1 LQINKAGHL
10 NIASE
15 VSKLD
20 PLAGRRPRILYVIT
34 RAERGGA
41 QTHLL
46 NLLHAMQRDFEVLLA
61 TGQEGF
67 LTEACRAREI
77 PVRVIPLLQRRIN
90 PFADVKALF
99 ALRKLIRDFRPDLLH
114 AHTSKAGFL
123 TRLAGRTLDVP
134 SVYTIHTWLFGTPAI
149 SKFSSLLG
157 WPSERL
163 AASWC
168 DRIITVAR
176 AGADA
181 IGRSGIASGPKVVTI
196 YNGIPDCGEQAK
208 LSSVRPPTVV
218 MVARF
223 TEAKD
228 HDTLLRAFAKT
239 WTETRLLLV
248 GDGHLRVK
256 FEALARELHIE
267 TRVEFLGDRGDVP
280 AILARA
286 DIFVLASKTEMFP
299 ISILEAMRAGL
310 PVISSRV
317 GGVSE
322 IVTHGETGLLVESQ
336 SVEALMRAL
345 NVMIAS
351 VELRRR
357 LGLQARQRFLSA
369 HLSTRMEEQTRAVY
383 LDVLRT
389 RGSEAARQV
398 TLPNGSNGL
407 GYVEASR
414 PETIRF

>member
-1 LQINKAGHL
+1 MQVNKAGHL
-10 NIASE
+10 NLACE
-15 VSKLD
+15 VSRLD
-20 PLAGRRPRILYVIT
+20 PLTSRRPRILYVIT

-46 NLLHAMQRDFEVLLA
+46 NLLHAMHHDFEVLLA
-61 TGQEGF
+61 TGEEGF
-67 LTEACRAREI
+67 LTEACRTRGI
-77 PVRVIPLLQRRIN
+77 PVHVIPLLQRRIN

-99 ALRKLIRDFRPDLLH
+99 SLRKLIRDFRPDLLH

-123 TRLAGRTLDVP
+123 TRLAGRTLGVP

-149 SKFSSLLG
+149 SKISSLLG
-157 WPSERL
+157 WPGERL
-163 AASWC
+163 AARWC

-176 AGADA
+176 AGADV
-181 IGRSGIASGPKVVTI
+181 IGRSGIASGEKVVTI
-196 YNGIPDCGEQAK
+196 YNGIPDCGEQAN
-208 LSSVRPPTVV
+208 LSSVRSPTLV

-239 WTETRLLLV
+239 RAETRLLLV
-248 GDGHLRVK
+248 GDGHLRAK
-256 FEALARELHIE
+256 FEALARELRIE
-267 TRVEFLGDRGDVP
+267 TRVDFLGDRGDVP
-280 AILARA
+280 SILARA

-310 PVISSRV
+310 PVISSQV

-336 SVEALMRAL
+336 SVDALTHAL
-345 NVMIAS
+345 NAMIAS
-351 VELRRR
+351 LELRRR
-357 LGLQARQRFLSA
+357 LGQQARQRFLSA
-369 HLSTRMEEQTRAVY
+369 HLSTQMEEQTRAVY

-389 RGSEAARQV
+389 RGSQAARQV
-398 TLPNGSNGL
+398 TVPNGL
-407 GYVEASR
+407 GYVEASK